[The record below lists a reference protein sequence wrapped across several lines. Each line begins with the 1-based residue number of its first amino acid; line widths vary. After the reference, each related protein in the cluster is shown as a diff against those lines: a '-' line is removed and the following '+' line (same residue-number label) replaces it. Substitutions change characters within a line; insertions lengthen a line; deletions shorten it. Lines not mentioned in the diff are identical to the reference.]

1 MRLSPHRIIQFGLDM
16 ANSDVFTI
24 GAILILIVGAAC
36 FYLYTRLK
44 QVEKKVALVEGILLD
59 LKMAAEASFL
69 DFPAR
74 RPDMD
79 DEEDEEEDDEEAPF
93 LPTLPEEETD
103 IMDEVEELPA
113 QEQPTKHIEITEFKA
128 TDDDEE
134 EETPAPAPVPVPVQI
149 TKSAESVTP
158 DLESMS
164 VKELQVLA
172 KSKGITVGK
181 TMRKNDIIK
190 AIQSASEPN
199 ASALI
204 EEFATEPDGISATSS
219 LMTAGSLNFV
229 TLDE

>member
-1 MRLSPHRIIQFGLDM
+1 M
-16 ANSDVFTI
+16 ANPDVFTI

-79 DEEDEEEDDEEAPF
+79 DEEDEEDDDEETPF

-103 IMDEVEELPA
+103 VMDEVEELPA

-128 TDDDEE
+128 TEDE
-134 EETPAPAPVPVPVQI
+134 EETPAPAPVPVQV

-164 VKELQVLA
+164 VKELQALA

>member
-1 MRLSPHRIIQFGLDM
+1 M
-16 ANSDVFTI
+16 ANPDVFTI

-36 FYLYTRLK
+36 FYLYTRIK

-74 RPDMD
+74 RSNETD
-79 DEEDEEEDDEEAPF
+79 DEDDDEDDEEEDTPF

-103 IMDEVEELPA
+103 LPIDEEVLPEE
-113 QEQPTKHIEITEFKA
+113 EQPTKHIEITEFKA
-128 TDDDEE
+128 DADEE
-134 EETPAPAPVPVPVQI
+134 EVAASPAPAPVQV
-149 TKSAESVTP
+149 TKSNESVTP
-158 DLESMS
+158 DLESLS
-164 VKELQVLA
+164 VKELQALA
-172 KSKGITVGK
+172 KSKNITVGK

-190 AIQSASEPN
+190 AIQAAEAPSATE
-199 ASALI
+199 LI
-204 EEFATEPDGISATSS
+204 EQFANEPDGISATSS

>member
-1 MRLSPHRIIQFGLDM
+1 M
-16 ANSDVFTI
+16 ANPDVFTI

-36 FYLYTRLK
+36 FYLYTRIK

-74 RPDMD
+74 RPD
-79 DEEDEEEDDEEAPF
+79 EEEDDEDEDDEDDEETPF

-103 IMDEVEELPA
+103 LPIDEEVLEEEK
-113 QEQPTKHIEITEFKA
+113 EQPTKHIEITEFKPDA
-128 TDDDEE
+128 DDEIASAE
-134 EETPAPAPVPVPVQI
+134 ITPPVQI
-149 TKSAESVTP
+149 TKSNESVTP
-158 DLESMS
+158 DLEALS
-164 VKELQVLA
+164 VKELQALA

-181 TMRKNDIIK
+181 TMRKHDIIK
-190 AIQSASEPN
+190 AINSVDAPKASE
-199 ASALI
+199 LI
-204 EEFATEPDGISATSS
+204 EQFATEPDGISATSS

>member
-1 MRLSPHRIIQFGLDM
+1 M
-16 ANSDVFTI
+16 ANPDVFTI

-36 FYLYTRLK
+36 FYLYTRIK

-74 RPDMD
+74 RPDTDDD
-79 DEEDEEEDDEEAPF
+79 DEDSEDEEETPF

-103 IMDEVEELPA
+103 LPVDEMIETAEE
-113 QEQPTKHIEITEFKA
+113 EQPTKHIEITEFKA
-128 TDDDEE
+128 DEE
-134 EETPAPAPVPVPVQI
+134 EESPPVQPVQV
-149 TKSAESVTP
+149 TKSSESVTP

-181 TMRKNDIIK
+181 AMRKNDIIK
-190 AIQSASEPN
+190 AIHAAETPNAAELVEQFNSEP
-199 ASALI
+199 S
-204 EEFATEPDGISATSS
+204 GISATSS
-219 LMTAGSLNFV
+219 LMTAGSLDFV

>member
-16 ANSDVFTI
+16 ANPDVFTI

-79 DEEDEEEDDEEAPF
+79 DEEDEEDDDEETPF

-103 IMDEVEELPA
+103 VMDEVEELPA

-128 TDDDEE
+128 TEDE
-134 EETPAPAPVPVPVQI
+134 EETPAPAPVPVQV

-164 VKELQVLA
+164 VKELQALA

>member
-1 MRLSPHRIIQFGLDM
+1 M
-16 ANSDVFTI
+16 ANPDVFTI

-36 FYLYTRLK
+36 FYLYTRIK

-74 RPDMD
+74 RPDDAEDDEDDEDD
-79 DEEDEEEDDEEAPF
+79 DEETPF

-103 IMDEVEELPA
+103 LQIDEEVIPE
-113 QEQPTKHIEITEFKA
+113 EQPTKHIEITEFKPDA
-128 TDDDEE
+128 DDEISAA
-134 EETPAPAPVPVPVQI
+134 PAPAPSVQI
-149 TKSAESVTP
+149 IKSNESVTP
-158 DLESMS
+158 DLESLS
-164 VKELQVLA
+164 VKELQALA

-181 TMRKNDIIK
+181 AMRKHDIIK
-190 AIQSASEPN
+190 AINSANSPVPDADE
-199 ASALI
+199 LI
-204 EEFATEPDGISATSS
+204 EQFATEPDGISATSS